1 MTGGPASAPAPGP
14 GSASAPGPGSAS
26 APGPDGGR
34 AGDPVIRL
42 SSVAYTYRGPPP
54 VAALKPTNLVIHRG
68 EHVAITGPSGSG
80 KSTLLNL
87 LGLLD
92 KPTKGSIE
100 IDGIDVGAAP
110 ERERAAVRAHR
121 IGFVFQSFHL
131 LPYRTSIENVMLA
144 QVYADEPRR
153 HRHAAAMAALA
164 QVGLEHRAHALPTA
178 LSGGERQRVAI
189 ARALVNRPALLMC
202 DEPTGNL
209 DTATTVELTDLLES
223 LHRGGA
229 TLVVITHNPVVA
241 GRAQRQIAIR
251 DGELT
256 EISSATTA
264 PHTGAPDPQPGS
276 GEPERPP
283 APHTGPPD
291 PQLGSGAPQWP
302 PTPPAGAPDL
312 QPGSGELGTPHGAG
326 GPGPAPAPRE
336 PPPPADSAPGG
347 LDALGFPDE

>member
-1 MTGGPASAPAPGP
+1 MTAGSPAQPPAPLPAQPPAQPP
-14 GSASAPGPGSAS
+14 GRHRAAGEPGGA
-26 APGPDGGR
+26 
-34 AGDPVIRL
+34 AGEPVIRL
-42 SSVAYTYRGPPP
+42 TSAAYTYRGPPP
-54 VAALKPTNLVIHRG
+54 VAALKPTSLVIYRG

-92 KPTKGSIE
+92 KPTRGSIE
-100 IDGIDVGAAP
+100 IDGIDVGAAS

-153 HRHAAAMAALA
+153 RRRAAAMAALA

-189 ARALVNRPALLMC
+189 ARALVNRPSLLMC

-209 DTATTVELTDLLES
+209 DTATTAELTDLLEA
-223 LHRGGA
+223 LHRAGA

-251 DGELT
+251 DGELA
-256 EISSATTA
+256 EIPSATTSPA
-264 PHTGAPDPQPGS
+264 SGATDPRPGP
-276 GEPERPP
+276 GVPEPPP
-283 APHTGPPD
+283 APPETLP
-291 PQLGSGAPQWP
+291 L
-302 PTPPAGAPDL
+302 AG
-312 QPGSGELGTPHGAG
+312 H
-326 GPGPAPAPRE
+326 
-336 PPPPADSAPGG
+336 PPADEDTHA
-347 LDALGFPDE
+347 FPWE

>member
-1 MTGGPASAPAPGP
+1 MAGGSGGAPA
-14 GSASAPGPGSAS
+14 
-26 APGPDGGR
+26 GR
-34 AGDPVIRL
+34 AGTPVGPGRGPAGAPVIRL

-54 VAALKPTNLVIHRG
+54 VRALKPTNLVIYRG

-92 KPTKGSIE
+92 KPTDGTLE

-144 QVYADEPRR
+144 QVYADAPRR
-153 HRHAAAMAALA
+153 RRSAAAMAALA
-164 QVGLEHRAHALPTA
+164 QVGLAERAHALPTA

-189 ARALVNRPALLMC
+189 ARALVNRPSLLMC

-209 DTATTVELTDLLES
+209 DTATTHELTDLLES
-223 LHRGGA
+223 LHRDGA
-229 TLVVITHNPVVA
+229 TLVVITHNPMVA

-251 DGELT
+251 DGQLT
-256 EISSATTA
+256 EH
-264 PHTGAPDPQPGS
+264 PPNGDTGA
-276 GEPERPP
+276 
-283 APHTGPPD
+283 
-291 PQLGSGAPQWP
+291 
-302 PTPPAGAPDL
+302 
-312 QPGSGELGTPHGAG
+312 
-326 GPGPAPAPRE
+326 
-336 PPPPADSAPGG
+336 
-347 LDALGFPDE
+347 FPDS

>member
-1 MTGGPASAPAPGP
+1 MADGSGGTPA
-14 GSASAPGPGSAS
+14 
-26 APGPDGGR
+26 GR
-34 AGDPVIRL
+34 AGTPAGPGRGPAGAPVIRL

-54 VAALKPTNLVIHRG
+54 VRALKPTNLVIYRG

-92 KPTKGSIE
+92 KPTDGTLE

-153 HRHAAAMAALA
+153 HRRAAAMAALA
-164 QVGLEHRAHALPTA
+164 QVGLAERAHALPTA

-189 ARALVNRPALLMC
+189 ARALVNRPSLLMC

-209 DTATTVELTDLLES
+209 DTATTHELTDLLES
-223 LHRGGA
+223 LHRDGT
-229 TLVVITHNPVVA
+229 TLVVITHNPTVA

-251 DGELT
+251 DGQLT
-256 EISSATTA
+256 EH
-264 PHTGAPDPQPGS
+264 PPNGDTGA
-276 GEPERPP
+276 
-283 APHTGPPD
+283 
-291 PQLGSGAPQWP
+291 
-302 PTPPAGAPDL
+302 
-312 QPGSGELGTPHGAG
+312 
-326 GPGPAPAPRE
+326 
-336 PPPPADSAPGG
+336 
-347 LDALGFPDE
+347 FPDS

>member
-1 MTGGPASAPAPGP
+1 MTSGPASAPAPGP
-14 GSASAPGPGSAS
+14 GSGPAPRPGSAS
-26 APGPDGGR
+26 AHGQGSAPASGPGSAPASGPGGGR
-34 AGDPVIRL
+34 AGEPVIRL

-54 VAALKPTNLVIHRG
+54 VTALKPTSLVIHRG

-92 KPTKGSIE
+92 KPTHGTIE

-110 ERERAAVRAHR
+110 ERQRAAVRAHR

-153 HRHAAAMAALA
+153 RRRAAAMAALA
-164 QVGLEHRAHALPTA
+164 QVGLVDRAHSLPTA

-189 ARALVNRPALLMC
+189 ARALVNRPSLLMC

-209 DTATTVELTDLLES
+209 DTATTHELAELLES
-223 LHRGGA
+223 LHQEGA
-229 TLVVITHNPVVA
+229 TLLVITHNPAVA

-256 EISSATTA
+256 EH
-264 PHTGAPDPQPGS
+264 PPNGDTGA
-276 GEPERPP
+276 
-283 APHTGPPD
+283 
-291 PQLGSGAPQWP
+291 
-302 PTPPAGAPDL
+302 
-312 QPGSGELGTPHGAG
+312 
-326 GPGPAPAPRE
+326 
-336 PPPPADSAPGG
+336 
-347 LDALGFPDE
+347 FPDS

>member
-1 MTGGPASAPAPGP
+1 MTGGPASTPSGPASTPSGP
-14 GSASAPGPGSAS
+14 ASTPSGPAS
-26 APGPDGGR
+26 TPSGP
-34 AGDPVIRL
+34 A
-42 SSVAYTYRGPPP
+42 SVAYTYRGPPP
-54 VAALKPTNLVIHRG
+54 VAALKPTSLVINRG
-68 EHVAITGPSGSG
+68 EHVAVTGPSGSG

-100 IDGIDVGAAP
+100 IDGIDVGAAS

-153 HRHAAAMAALA
+153 RRHAAAMAALA

-189 ARALVNRPALLMC
+189 ARALVNRPSLLMC

-209 DTATTVELTDLLES
+209 DTGTTAELSDLLES
-223 LHRGGA
+223 LHRAGA

-256 EISSATTA
+256 EISSITPA
-264 PHTGAPDPQPGS
+264 PQTGAPDPQPGS
-276 GEPERPP
+276 GAPEPPPAPTKPLPPAGPRAPEPPPALPDGRPP
-283 APHTGPPD
+283 ADH
-291 PQLGSGAPQWP
+291 
-302 PTPPAGAPDL
+302 
-312 QPGSGELGTPHGAG
+312 
-326 GPGPAPAPRE
+326 PR
-336 PPPPADSAPGG
+336 GG
-347 LDALGFPDE
+347 LDSLGFPDE

>member
-1 MTGGPASAPAPGP
+1 MTGGVMTGPAGE
-14 GSASAPGPGSAS
+14 
-26 APGPDGGR
+26 
-34 AGDPVIRL
+34 PVIRL
-42 SSVAYTYRGPPP
+42 ASAAYTYRGPPP
-54 VAALKPTNLVIHRG
+54 VAALKPTNMVIYRG

-92 KPTKGSIE
+92 KPTQGLIE
-100 IDGIDVGAAP
+100 IDGIDVGAAS

-153 HRHAAAMAALA
+153 RRHATAMAALA

-189 ARALVNRPALLMC
+189 ARALVNRPSLLMC

-209 DTATTVELTDLLES
+209 DTTTTLELTDLLES
-223 LHRGGA
+223 LHQAGA
-229 TLVVITHNPVVA
+229 TLVVITHNPAVA
-241 GRAQRQIAIR
+241 SRAQRQIAIR

-256 EISSATTA
+256 EISCATTS
-264 PHTGAPDPQPGS
+264 PVTGAPGPPGS
-276 GEPERPP
+276 GEPEPP
-283 APHTGPPD
+283 
-291 PQLGSGAPQWP
+291 
-302 PTPPAGAPDL
+302 
-312 QPGSGELGTPHGAG
+312 
-326 GPGPAPAPRE
+326 PAPRE
-336 PPPPADSAPGG
+336 APPPADRAPG
-347 LDALGFPDE
+347 DEDTHAFPDE

>member
-1 MTGGPASAPAPGP
+1 MTSGVMTGPA
-14 GSASAPGPGSAS
+14 
-26 APGPDGGR
+26 R
-34 AGDPVIRL
+34 EPVIRL
-42 SSVAYTYRGPPP
+42 ASAAYTYRGPPP
-54 VAALKPTNLVIHRG
+54 VAALKPTSLVIYRG

-92 KPTKGSIE
+92 KPTQGLIE
-100 IDGIDVGAAP
+100 IDGIDVGAAS

-153 HRHAAAMAALA
+153 RRHAAAMAALA

-189 ARALVNRPALLMC
+189 ARALVNRPSLLMC

-209 DTATTVELTDLLES
+209 DTTTTLELTDLLES
-223 LHRGGA
+223 LHRAGA
-229 TLVVITHNPVVA
+229 TLVVITHNPAVA
-241 GRAQRQIAIR
+241 SRAQRQIAIR

-256 EISSATTA
+256 A
-264 PHTGAPDPQPGS
+264 
-276 GEPERPP
+276 
-283 APHTGPPD
+283 
-291 PQLGSGAPQWP
+291 L
-302 PTPPAGAPDL
+302 
-312 QPGSGELGTPHGAG
+312 
-326 GPGPAPAPRE
+326 
-336 PPPPADSAPGG
+336 PPADRAPGVE
-347 LDALGFPDE
+347 DTHAFPDE

>member
-1 MTGGPASAPAPGP
+1 MMTGGRARGPAVE
-14 GSASAPGPGSAS
+14 
-26 APGPDGGR
+26 
-34 AGDPVIRL
+34 PVIRL

-54 VAALKPTNLVIHRG
+54 VQALKPTNLVIYRG

-92 KPTKGSIE
+92 KPTHGTLE

-144 QVYADEPRR
+144 QVYADQPRR
-153 HRHAAAMAALA
+153 RRRAAAMAALA
-164 QVGLEHRAHALPTA
+164 QVGLADRADALPTA

-189 ARALVNRPALLMC
+189 ARALVNHPSLLMC

-209 DTATTVELTDLLES
+209 DTATTQELTDLLET
-223 LHRGGA
+223 LHREGA
-229 TLVVITHNPVVA
+229 TLVVITHNPAVA

-251 DGELT
+251 DGQLT
-256 EISSATTA
+256 EH
-264 PHTGAPDPQPGS
+264 PPDGDTGA
-276 GEPERPP
+276 
-283 APHTGPPD
+283 
-291 PQLGSGAPQWP
+291 
-302 PTPPAGAPDL
+302 
-312 QPGSGELGTPHGAG
+312 
-326 GPGPAPAPRE
+326 
-336 PPPPADSAPGG
+336 
-347 LDALGFPDE
+347 FPDA

>member
-1 MTGGPASAPAPGP
+1 MADGSGETPASRVGTPVGRGPAGA
-14 GSASAPGPGSAS
+14 
-26 APGPDGGR
+26 
-34 AGDPVIRL
+34 PVIRL

-54 VAALKPTNLVIHRG
+54 VRALKPTNLVIYRG

-92 KPTKGSIE
+92 KPTDGTLE

-153 HRHAAAMAALA
+153 HRRAAAMAALA
-164 QVGLEHRAHALPTA
+164 QVGLAERAHALPTA

-189 ARALVNRPALLMC
+189 ARALVNRPSLLMC

-209 DTATTVELTDLLES
+209 DTATTHELTDLLES
-223 LHRGGA
+223 LHRDGT
-229 TLVVITHNPVVA
+229 TLVVITHNPTVA

-251 DGELT
+251 DGQLT
-256 EISSATTA
+256 EH
-264 PHTGAPDPQPGS
+264 PPNGDTGA
-276 GEPERPP
+276 
-283 APHTGPPD
+283 
-291 PQLGSGAPQWP
+291 
-302 PTPPAGAPDL
+302 
-312 QPGSGELGTPHGAG
+312 
-326 GPGPAPAPRE
+326 
-336 PPPPADSAPGG
+336 
-347 LDALGFPDE
+347 FPDS

>member
-1 MTGGPASAPAPGP
+1 MTSGPAGE
-14 GSASAPGPGSAS
+14 
-26 APGPDGGR
+26 
-34 AGDPVIRL
+34 PVIRL

-54 VAALKPTNLVIHRG
+54 VTALKPTSLVIQRG

-144 QVYADEPRR
+144 QVYSDEPRR
-153 HRHAAAMAALA
+153 HRHAAAMAALT
-164 QVGLEHRAHALPTA
+164 QVGLDHRAHALPTA

-189 ARALVNRPALLMC
+189 ARALVNRPSLLMC

-209 DTATTVELTDLLES
+209 DTATTLELTDLLES
-223 LHRGGA
+223 LHRAGA

-256 EISSATTA
+256 EISSTTTA
-264 PHTGAPDPQPGS
+264 PQTVAPDPQPGS
-276 GEPERPP
+276 GAPEPPP
-283 APHTGPPD
+283 APQTGPPD
-291 PQLGSGAPQWP
+291 PQ
-302 PTPPAGAPDL
+302 
-312 QPGSGELGTPHGAG
+312 PGSGPPNPPPVPTEPLPPTDPE
-326 GPGPAPAPRE
+326 PPR
-336 PPPPADSAPGG
+336 PPPTLSDRPPPADHAPGG
-347 LDALGFPDE
+347 LDALGFPDD